1 MRSLNV
7 NMASINGRGRT
18 TFRQER
24 LSSSRIRLTIQDIY
38 CGVENILEDFD
49 YRYDSHDVQEYV
61 ASIVDMYLNE
71 ADRGLGRAGV
81 DTHAAHALFL
91 DMAESKSGKGLT
103 RIHNE
108 RAVEFILRELNYSL
122 DPWDVVRV
130 YDYAIYGTQLA
141 LDCLRRM
148 KVKAVA

>member
-7 NMASINGRGRT
+7 NMASINGRART
-18 TFRQER
+18 TFQQGR

-38 CGVENILEDFD
+38 CGVEGMLDDFD
-49 YRYDSHDVQEYV
+49 YRYDRNEVEEYV
-61 ASIVDMYLNE
+61 ASIVDMYLNG

-81 DTHAAHALFL
+81 DTHAAHFLFVH
-91 DMAESKSGKGLT
+91 MTESRTGKGLT
-103 RIHNE
+103 RIHSE
-108 RAVEFILRELNYSL
+108 RVIKFILSELNDYL
-122 DPWDVVRV
+122 DPLDVVRV

-141 LDCLRRM
+141 LDCLCKM

>member
-1 MRSLNV
+1 
-7 NMASINGRGRT
+7 MASINGRART

-24 LSSSRIRLTIQDIY
+24 LSSSRIKLTIQDIY
-38 CGVENILEDFD
+38 CGVEGILEDFD
-49 YRYDSHDVQEYV
+49 YRYDRHEVEEYV
-61 ASIVDMYLNE
+61 ASILDMYLNG
-71 ADRGLGRAGV
+71 ADRGFGRTGV
-81 DTHAAHALFL
+81 DTHAAHFLFL
-91 DMAESKSGKGLT
+91 QMAESRTGKGLT
-103 RIHNE
+103 RIHSG
-108 RAVEFILRELNYSL
+108 RVVEFILRELNDSL